1 MHRRFETIVVE
12 HVGLR
17 GGLGDFAGSHVR
29 IIIQLVVSCGSH
41 LIATDL
47 FRRIFP
53 EGLLDGL
60 GLLQT
65 LDAFEGDGLDIIF
78 IITIFLIHLI
88 DHGIPESLT
97 LCLIVSRSLASHRGN
112 DCIISGMGADEAAVA
127 LLETE
132 EVSAFSA
139 LLKAQDLLADVLE
152 AGQNLDGKRR
162 P

>member
-1 MHRRFETIVVE
+1 MRKSPDSHRS
-12 HVGLR
+12 LSA
-17 GGLGDFAGSHVR
+17 D
-29 IIIQLVVSCGSH
+29 
-41 LIATDL
+41 
-47 FRRIFP
+47 FP
-53 EGLLDGL
+53 EGLQDGL
-60 GLLQT
+60 DLLQT

-78 IITIFLIHLI
+78 IITIFLIHI

-97 LCLIVSRSLASHRGN
+97 LCLIVSRSLAEGHRGN
-112 DCIISGMGADEAAVA
+112 DCILIPGMGADEAAVA

-152 AGQNLDGKRR
+152 AGQNLDETR